1 VIALTKQQIEIAD
14 GILQLLKD
22 NNNKLSKQ
30 AFDNILQQKK
40 QTRLNI
46 PDFLKTDV
54 AELDF
59 VVFFLSSELKL
70 VRKWSLDNEY
80 PFEYIALTAKGMKAA
95 KTGIGKTIKTQ
106 NRIEAIK
113 SRSLIFTFINSI
125 VGSFST
131 IVALLYTLYKLITY
145 LSEHF

>member
-1 VIALTKQQIEIAD
+1 MIALTKQQIEIAD